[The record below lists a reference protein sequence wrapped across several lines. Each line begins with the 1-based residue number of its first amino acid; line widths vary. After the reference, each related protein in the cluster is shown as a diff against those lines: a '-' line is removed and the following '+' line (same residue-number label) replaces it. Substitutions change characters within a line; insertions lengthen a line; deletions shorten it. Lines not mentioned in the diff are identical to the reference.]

1 MSASTEQSWR
11 RDTGMDVDEGL
22 FFSLTVDPSIRRRG
36 RGFGAGAAAD
46 EGEGVR
52 SNQFERLSTEADVEG
67 HAAQSMEGWVL
78 VVTHVHEEATEDDV
92 LDVFLDFGKVKDLHL
107 NLDRRTGYV
116 KGYALLQYETQA
128 EAENAITACKKGLT
142 LLEQPL
148 DADYAFVQPP
158 SHASGMDARRSRC
171 HNARDRSA
179 SPMRS

>member
-1 MSASTEQSWR
+1 MSASTDRSWR
-11 RDTGMDVDEGL
+11 RDAGMDVDD
-22 FFSLTVDPSIRRRG
+22 DPSIRRRG

-46 EGEGVR
+46 EGDGVR
-52 SNQFERLSTEADVEG
+52 SNQFERLPAEGDQDG
-67 HAAQSMEGWVL
+67 HAAQSMEGWVI
-78 VVTHVHEEATEDDV
+78 VVTNVHEEATEDDV

-128 EAENAITACKKGLT
+128 EAESAIAACKRGLA

-148 DADYAFVQPP
+148 DADYAFVRPP
-158 SHASGMDARRSRC
+158 SYAADLGARGARRGG
-171 HNARDRSA
+171 ARDRSL

>member
-1 MSASTEQSWR
+1 
-11 RDTGMDVDEGL
+11 MDVDDG
-22 FFSLTVDPSIRRRG
+22 D
-36 RGFGAGAAAD
+36 
-46 EGEGVR
+46 GVR
-52 SNQFERLSTEADVEG
+52 SSQFERLPADGDQDG

-78 VVTHVHEEATEDDV
+78 VVTNVHEEATEDDV

-128 EAENAITACKKGLT
+128 EAENAIAACKKGLM

-148 DADYAFVQPP
+148 DADYAFVRPP
-158 SHASGMDARRSRC
+158 SYAADLDARISRR
-171 HNARDRSA
+171 ARDRSL